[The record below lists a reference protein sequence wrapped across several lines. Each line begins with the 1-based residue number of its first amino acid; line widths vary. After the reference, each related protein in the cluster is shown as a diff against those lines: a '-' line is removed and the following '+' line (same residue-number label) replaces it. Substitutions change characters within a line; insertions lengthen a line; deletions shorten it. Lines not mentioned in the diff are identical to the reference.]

1 MRRTF
6 FPTMSLVILALFASF
21 APMPALAF
29 PLRARALFIGDIMAH
44 KQQLDAAATGR
55 NGSREW
61 DFAPQFRRVRPLFGG
76 DALIVGNL
84 ETTFAGPERGYAGYP
99 SFNTP
104 DSRWSGWGSASSPWR
119 TTISWTVGRE
129 VRAEPSRSW
138 TGRAF
143 CGRGWGWTTFPK
155 TTRSWWSMGG

>member
-6 FPTMSLVILALFASF
+6 FLPVFTALLALLV
-21 APMPALAF
+21 PMPALAL

-84 ETTFAGPERGYAGYP
+84 ETTFAGPQTGMPGIPR
-99 SFNTP
+99 STP
-104 DSRWSGWGSASSPWR
+104 RTRLRMRWSLWGSASSPWR

-129 VRAEPSRSW
+129 ARAGPSRS
-138 TGRAF
+138 
-143 CGRGWGWTTFPK
+143 
-155 TTRSWWSMGG
+155 

>member
-6 FPTMSLVILALFASF
+6 FLAISLVILASLASF
-21 APMPALAF
+21 TPMPALAL

-44 KQQLDAAATGR
+44 DQQLDAAATRR
-55 NGSREW
+55 NGSRKW
-61 DFAPQFRRVRPLFGG
+61 DFAPQFRRVRPLFWG

-104 DSRWSGWGSASSPWR
+104 DSLADAL
-119 TTISWTVGRE
+119 VGLG
-129 VRAEPSRSW
+129 VRVVTLANNQDRKSHV
-138 TGRAF
+138 
-143 CGRGWGWTTFPK
+143 
-155 TTRSWWSMGG
+155 